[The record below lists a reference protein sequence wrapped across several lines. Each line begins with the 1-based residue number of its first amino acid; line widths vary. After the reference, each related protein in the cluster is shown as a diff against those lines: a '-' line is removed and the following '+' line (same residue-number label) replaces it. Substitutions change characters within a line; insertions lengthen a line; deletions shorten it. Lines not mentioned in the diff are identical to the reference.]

1 MSWTAKP
8 AVRTKVYHKP
18 YIPQLV
24 RNHPS
29 RLIPLKN
36 PPPKAQC
43 SVNKVNAIATI
54 FSPTPESIICLQINN
69 LVPPA
74 SLPHYAVLE
83 YGSLLPTPLQALHGY
98 PTSLVKLQPG
108 DRPINRTQTN
118 SRPHAQIELLLDS
131 QYQYVL
137 EYLVDSHL
145 SNQKHK
151 LMPGPQT
158 KLGYG
163 VTPLCFHWVRF
174 YPTSGITVCAVQWTS
189 LGVRHSTSLSK
200 EYCNDDRSG

>member
-18 YIPQLV
+18 YILQLV

-29 RLIPLKN
+29 RLIPLKT

-83 YGSLLPTPLQALHGY
+83 YNSLLPTPLQALHGY

-137 EYLVDSHL
+137 EYSSIWWIPTCPIRNISLCPARKQNLGMVSH
-145 SNQKHK
+145 HCVFI
-151 LMPGPQT
+151 G
-158 KLGYG
+158 
-163 VTPLCFHWVRF
+163 
-174 YPTSGITVCAVQWTS
+174 
-189 LGVRHSTSLSK
+189 
-200 EYCNDDRSG
+200 